1 MILTQQELDK
11 ATLQEFLSE
20 SETCRE
26 LDDKCAILVRWFK
39 FKITDEWY
47 NLYLVKGKKLYD
59 LGVKKEIDVDDCNNA
74 LAYLRILCQ
83 NLLNKMY

>member
-11 ATLQEFLSE
+11 PTLEQFLYE

-26 LDDKCAILVRWFK
+26 EDDKCATLVKWFK
-39 FKITDEWY
+39 FKTVDDGF
-47 NLYLVKGKKLYD
+47 NLYLIRWKNLYD
-59 LGVKKEIDVDDCNNA
+59 LWVKREIDVDNCSNA